1 MTRLILCRHA
11 ETGNTAQAEELGEAL
26 AGSPLAAVYSSP
38 LARALDTAG
47 AVAARHGVTPV
58 EVDDLREIDFGD
70 VDGLGFDA
78 YPSRLQ
84 AELLRDPTAARFPGG
99 ETYGELKTRVTRALS
114 ELLPR
119 HPDETVAVVTHAGPI
134 RAALGAWLGMLDE
147 ATFRLDQRFAAV
159 NVVDWVEGV
168 PMLRLVNG
176 LASPA
181 ALRAA
186 L

>member
-1 MTRLILCRHA
+1 MRIR
-11 ETGNTAQAEELGEAL
+11 
-26 AGSPLAAVYSSP
+26 AGSK
-38 LARALDTAG
+38 
-47 AVAARHGVTPV
+47 
-58 EVDDLREIDFGD
+58 
-70 VDGLGFDA
+70 
-78 YPSRLQ
+78 PSW
-84 AELLRDPTAARFPGG
+84 
-99 ETYGELKTRVTRALS
+99 VTRALS